1 MLRACG
7 GGWLVEYGRECRNGR
22 VFVVLATDPTPFAPI
37 ELVTA
42 VVARR
47 FSSVLP
53 AALDAQMKML
63 GERRREGGLGWAP
76 PGPHVLGAVVPRHGP
91 TELEAWADQGAS
103 RVEALRARVDPR
115 EALLL
120 DRTLESLRMVAA
132 LALADLDAGLLH
144 DSHGAPTEAHRQYE
158 AYVGET
164 VFRHRGASWVLFDK
178 VPDQDFRDRFLR
190 LVTAGRETRLFPRGV
205 LQELATTRSP
215 ETLVDHVKVFLGK
228 TS

>member
-1 MLRACG
+1 M
-7 GGWLVEYGRECRNGR
+7 
-22 VFVVLATDPTPFAPI
+22 FVVLATDPTPIAPI

-53 AALDAQMKML
+53 AALDAQMRML
-63 GERRREGGLGWAP
+63 AERRQKGGVGWVP

-91 TELEAWADQGAS
+91 TELEAWDDQGAS
-103 RVEALRARVDPR
+103 RVEALRARVDPL

-120 DRTLESLRMVAA
+120 DRTSASLRVAAA
-132 LALADLDAGLLH
+132 LALADLDAGLLF

-164 VFRHRGASWVLFDK
+164 VFRHRGALWELFDK
-178 VPDQDFRDRFLR
+178 RPDQEFRDRFLR

-205 LQELATTRSP
+205 LQELATTRSL
-215 ETLVDHVKVFLGK
+215 ETLVSHVKVFLGK
-228 TS
+228 AS